1 MFWDPILESLR
12 GFLSTILI
20 GLLSVGA
27 VFVMVQINRL
37 KERVL
42 ESIEQ
47 KDKTGLLES
56 VTRRLFVLTETV
68 VLALEANAGKLIREA
83 VAEGKITKEEGRA
96 QLQELGRQALQEIKD
111 LLGAELLAQL
121 QEQKVDVDAW
131 IQSLIDS
138 YVEKM
143 KDSLYS
149 GSENGA

>member
-1 MFWDPILESLR
+1 MFWDPIVESLR
-12 GFLSTILI
+12 GFLSTTLI

-27 VFVMVQINRL
+27 VFITVQIKRL
-37 KERVL
+37 KDRVL

-56 VTRRLFVLTETV
+56 VTHRLFALTETV

-83 VAEGKITKEEGRA
+83 VAEGKITKEEGRE
-96 QLQELGRQALQEIKD
+96 QLQELGKQALQEIKN
-111 LLGAELLAQL
+111 LLGAELLDQL
-121 QEQKVDVDAW
+121 QEQKIDVDAW

>member
-1 MFWDPILESLR
+1 MFWEPILESLR

-68 VLALEANAGKLIREA
+68 VLALEANAGKLIRAA
-83 VAEGKITKEEGRA
+83 VAEGKITKEEGRE
-96 QLQELGRQALQEIKD
+96 QLQELGRQALQEIKG
-111 LLGAELLAQL
+111 LLGAELLTQL

-143 KDSLYS
+143 KDSFTKGS
-149 GSENGA
+149 G

>member
-1 MFWDPILESLR
+1 MFWEPILESLR

-20 GLLSVGA
+20 GLLSVGV
-27 VFVMVQINRL
+27 VFVTIQINRL
-37 KERVL
+37 KERIL

-47 KDKTGLLES
+47 KDKTSLLES
-56 VTRRLFVLTETV
+56 VTRRLFALTETV

-83 VAEGKITKEEGRA
+83 VAEGKITKEEGRE
-96 QLQELGRQALQEIKD
+96 QLKELGRQALQEIKD

-121 QEQKVDVDAW
+121 QEQKIDVDAW

-143 KDSLYS
+143 KEAFYS

>member
-1 MFWDPILESLR
+1 MFWEPILESLR

-27 VFVMVQINRL
+27 VFVMVQLNRL
-37 KERVL
+37 KERIL

-83 VAEGKITKEEGRA
+83 VAEGKITKEEGRE

-121 QEQKVDVDAW
+121 QEQKVDVDTW

>member
-1 MFWDPILESLR
+1 MGTNLESLR

-27 VFVMVQINRL
+27 VFFVTVQIKRL

-83 VAEGKITKEEGRA
+83 VAEGKITKEEGRE

-121 QEQKVDVDAW
+121 QEQKV
-131 IQSLIDS
+131 
-138 YVEKM
+138 
-143 KDSLYS
+143 
-149 GSENGA
+149 

>member
-1 MFWDPILESLR
+1 
-12 GFLSTILI
+12 
-20 GLLSVGA
+20 
-27 VFVMVQINRL
+27 
-37 KERVL
+37 
-42 ESIEQ
+42 
-47 KDKTGLLES
+47 LLES
-56 VTRRLFVLTETV
+56 VTRRLFALTETV

-83 VAEGKITKEEGRA
+83 VAEGKITKEEGRE

-149 GSENGA
+149 SSENGA

>member
-1 MFWDPILESLR
+1 MFWEPILETLR
-12 GFLSTILI
+12 GFLSTILL

-27 VFVMVQINRL
+27 VFVMIQINRL
-37 KERVL
+37 RERVL

-56 VTRRLFVLTETV
+56 ATRRLFALTETV
-68 VLALEANAGKLIREA
+68 VLALEANAGKLIRAA
-83 VAEGKITKEEGRA
+83 VAEGKITKEEGRE
-96 QLQELGRQALQEIKD
+96 QLQELGKQALQEIKD

-121 QEQKVDVDAW
+121 QEQKIDVDAW
-131 IQSLIDS
+131 IQSLIDG

-143 KDSLYS
+143 KESFYS

>member
-1 MFWDPILESLR
+1 MVFLVPILL
-12 GFLSTILI
+12 
-20 GLLSVGA
+20 GLLSVGV
-27 VFVMVQINRL
+27 VFVTIQINRL

-42 ESIEQ
+42 ERIEQ

-68 VLALEANAGKLIREA
+68 VLALEANAGKLIRAA
-83 VAEGKITKEEGRA
+83 VAEGKITKEEGRE
-96 QLQELGRQALQEIKD
+96 QLQELGRQALQEIKG

-121 QEQKVDVDAW
+121 QEQKIDVDAW

-143 KDSLYS
+143 KEAFYS

>member
-1 MFWDPILESLR
+1 MFWEPILESLR

-42 ESIEQ
+42 ERIEQ

-83 VAEGKITKEEGRA
+83 VAEGKITKEEGRK

-121 QEQKVDVDAW
+121 QEQKVDVDTW

-143 KDSLYS
+143 KESLYS